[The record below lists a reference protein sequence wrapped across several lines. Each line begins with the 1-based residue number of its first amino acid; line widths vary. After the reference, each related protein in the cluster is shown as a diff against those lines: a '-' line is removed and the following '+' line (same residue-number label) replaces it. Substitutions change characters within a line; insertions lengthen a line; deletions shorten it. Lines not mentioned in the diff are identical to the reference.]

1 MLCSQGFK
9 PLHLRN
15 KKRRNLQS
23 QCSRLPCRDRMYS
36 VLVLRDPQAPAPSFP
51 PAVCLGSVHLWAA
64 LLQQEDPFHPPW
76 HSARLSTLK
85 CWNRIVFL
93 VFHSVHT
100 PTAFYVCRCWTIV
113 HLQVILRTQATS
125 DRQKAPV
132 SALGTVHPRQS
143 LIRLEVRRTTSMT
156 WRLWRSFYIQR
167 RRRTTAVNLVRVLL
181 GHKVVNQIVAV
192 LSSGLRHFLCNIFF
206 I

>member
-23 QCSRLPCRDRMYS
+23 QCSRLPCRDRTYS

-113 HLQVILRTQATS
+113 RLQVLLRTQATS

-143 LIRLEVRRTTSMT
+143 LIRPEVRRTTSMT
-156 WRLWRSFYIQR
+156 WKLWRSFYIQR